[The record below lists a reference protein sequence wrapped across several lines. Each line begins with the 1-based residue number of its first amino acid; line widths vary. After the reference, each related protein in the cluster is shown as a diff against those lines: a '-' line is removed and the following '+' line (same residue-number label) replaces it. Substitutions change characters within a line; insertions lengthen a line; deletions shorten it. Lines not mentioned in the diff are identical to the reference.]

1 MAKVHDHAT
10 RGEREREAG
19 GQPRRYG
26 TKKKECRVEEEK
38 GKET

>member
-19 GQPRRYG
+19 GQPNDMERKKGMQSGRREG
-26 TKKKECRVEEEK
+26 
-38 GKET
+38 